1 MLILLRLFTD
11 GPLLEG
17 CGDPPSSVPR
27 CHPRPDPTLPCVL
40 AGALDVRIL
49 QLRGGSS
56 AAAWAAIGNA
66 DSQSDRERM
75 ERGAGGEEYLQDV
88 DVQELI
94 KDCKGATTW
103 EKLQNYIAALQDNHG
118 EEEVDNADVDEVGP
132 HLRLNNTWRV
142 GPFAA
147 DCWGVPWEE
156 RKIIGE
162 LEFPNG
168 KVYPLREGD
177 LPNRRPFEPDDWSE
191 PKASVPKHSPAHPR
205 LLRKENID
213 LREYDI
219 AERDWLFKDE
229 PDSRA
234 EPAAPQ
240 EEASRDQIEK
250 QNNKSL
256 KDLREQLFIKSPRHR
271 DLI

>member
-1 MLILLRLFTD
+1 MLIFLVLFTE
-11 GPLLEG
+11 GPLLES
-17 CGDPPSSVPR
+17 CGDPPNSVPR
-27 CHPRPDPTLPCVL
+27 CHQRPGLPCVL
-40 AGALDVRIL
+40 AGALGVRIL
-49 QLRGGSS
+49 RLRGGSS
-56 AAAWAAIGNA
+56 AAAWAAICNA

-75 ERGAGGEEYLQDV
+75 EGGGGGEEYLQDV
-88 DVQELI
+88 DIQELI

-132 HLRLNNTWRV
+132 HLRLNTPWRV

-168 KVYPLREGD
+168 KIYPLREGD